1 MNIGESMTFLNKLN
15 IFKLLILNIAIL
27 TSLNAYTECSTL
39 VSIDSLASFVEL
51 EQLERDL
58 DEYREDLY
66 IEKDH
71 FFRYLLYTL
80 SNSSE
85 VKNLSSKDT
94 VLIKPYNLRADLM
107 AVDIIDQVTDI
118 LDSRGIKRYKE
129 KLELILDGDP
139 VGNFVPW
146 YLMVKKIAEDDLRFK
161 KKLNKNLVFQVYD
174 KTGTALA
181 TVPKRLS
188 KNYDSHVKRNRLIS
202 IYNIYGADPES
213 SELLISFIPT
223 EIEPYVTKRFTVQ
236 KMKNV
241 KKGELK
247 EKRISF
253 YEDFCEEYLK
263 IENAVTADYEI
274 ICNPRKKNPVS
285 LKVSRDAPERVK
297 QTLKPLFESIHSSS
311 NKRDYTAMLME
322 FSEDI
327 NDFKYPNPQSILDNL
342 EEYDEMIKEYTSQ
355 RLLSAEDDEKALP
368 YFIKEF
374 IPGHE
379 FFGDSER
386 LSVRF
391 AVRNDALATRVN
403 IIRHGV
409 KFYNDHGETHGVEL
423 EAAKKLSNFNANLTL
438 MYHTNL
444 FTDAHYIEI
453 DENNYT
459 NQTFTSEQVLK
470 ALINNISPEG
480 NWYFDSG
487 AGFIEL
493 NSTDDQ
499 NIFRASAQQRIY
511 HGNTHNYNIYNKA
524 TPTQNQLGVTANLY
538 GGVKKSLINEN
549 VGLRLDVKGDLG
561 FDVATIENYNNFKV
575 RFASDLYFQRPS
587 GSVGAKLSLGVPITF
602 HRTDD
607 DQESIFPSLEVRP
620 KVGLSL
626 ASRKSEFGMALEIPF
641 GPLRTYI
648 QENNRTIDEGIVL
661 DLGEVGTIYL
671 KRKF

>member
-1 MNIGESMTFLNKLN
+1 MRYLNKLN
-15 IFKLLILNIAIL
+15 TFKMLLFNFTILV
-27 TSLNAYTECSTL
+27 SLNAYTECSTS
-39 VSIDSLASFVEL
+39 VSIDYLASFAEL

-58 DEYREDLY
+58 EEYREDLY
-66 IEKDH
+66 IEKNH
-71 FFRYLLYTL
+71 FFRYLLHTL
-80 SNSSE
+80 SNSHE

-94 VLIKPYNLRADLM
+94 VLIKPYNLRGDLM
-107 AVDIIDQVTDI
+107 AVDIIDQVTEI
-118 LDSRGIKRYKE
+118 LGARGFEGYKK

-139 VGNFVPW
+139 VENFVKW
-146 YLMVKKIAEDDLRFK
+146 YLMVKELAGNDLRLK

-188 KNYDSHVKRNRLIS
+188 KNYDSHVKRNRLVS
-202 IYNIYGADPES
+202 LYNIYGADPES
-213 SELLISFIPT
+213 SELLISFIPM
-223 EIEPYVTKRFTVQ
+223 EIEPYITERFTVQ
-236 KMKNV
+236 KMKDV
-241 KKGELK
+241 KKSELK

-263 IENAVTADYEI
+263 MEDAVTADYEI
-274 ICNPRKKNPVS
+274 KCNPNEKNPVS
-285 LKVSRDAPERVK
+285 LKVSRDASKRVK
-297 QTLKPLFESIHSSS
+297 QTLKPLFELINNSS
-311 NKRDYTAMLME
+311 NKRDYTAMMLP
-322 FSEDI
+322 FGQDL
-327 NDFKYPNPQSILDNL
+327 NDLKYPNPQLMLDNL
-342 EEYDEMIKEYTSQ
+342 EEYDEAIKEYTYQ
-355 RLLSAEDDEKALP
+355 GLLSAEDDETDFP

-386 LSVRF
+386 LSFKF

-423 EAAKKLSNFNANLTL
+423 EAAKKLSNSNTNLTL
-438 MYHTNL
+438 MYHSNL
-444 FTDAHYIEI
+444 FTEAHYLEI

-470 ALINNISPEG
+470 ALINNITPEG
-480 NWYFDSG
+480 TWYFDSG
-487 AGFIEL
+487 AGVIEL

-499 NIFRASAQQRIY
+499 NIFRASTQQRIY
-511 HGNTHNYNIYNKA
+511 HGNTNNYNIYNKA

-538 GGVKKSLINEN
+538 GGMKKSLINEN
-549 VGLRLDVKGDLG
+549 IGLRLDLKGDFG

-575 RFASDLYFQRPS
+575 RFASDLYFQRPN
-587 GSVGAKLSLGVPITF
+587 GSLGAKLSLGVPLTF

-626 ASRKSEFGMALEIPF
+626 ASRKTEFGMALEIPF

-648 QENNRTIDEGIVL
+648 QENSRTIDEGIIL
-661 DLGEVGTIYL
+661 DFGEIGTIYL